1 MPGLGSLEFVM
12 IDTTDLERMST
23 FWSAVLGAPV
33 FQRIGGEY
41 VLLAPPATGGSGLA
55 FQFSPDEPK
64 AKNRFHLDLDVD
76 DVEVAT
82 AKIESLGGT
91 RLSEDRELAGH
102 RWRVMADPDGNEF
115 CIG

>member
-1 MPGLGSLEFVM
+1 MPGLGSLELVV

-23 FWSAVLGAPV
+23 FWSALLGTPV
-33 FQRIGGEY
+33 SQRIGDEY
-41 VLLAPPATGGSGLA
+41 ILLAPPASGGSGLA
-55 FQFSPDEPK
+55 FQYSPDEPTV
-64 AKNRFHLDLDVD
+64 KNRFHLDLDVD

-82 AKIESLGGT
+82 ATIESLGGS
-91 RLSEDRELAGH
+91 RLSEDRELGGH

>member
-1 MPGLGSLEFVM
+1 MPGLGSLEFVT
-12 IDTTDLERMST
+12 IDTSNLERLSA

-33 FQRIGGEY
+33 LQRIGDEY
-41 VLLAPPATGGSGLA
+41 VLLAPPDSGGSGLA
-55 FQFSPDEPK
+55 FQRSTDEPTT
-64 AKNRFHLDLDVD
+64 KNRLHLDLVVHDVD
-76 DVEVAT
+76 AAT
-82 AKIESLGGT
+82 TTIESLGGS